1 MNLLSF
7 YALFPPNPLYSNCST
22 YSPEQCLNS
31 SICLLNVNQMYSDD
45 FNSTAC
51 LAAYARCPFYSTPRK
66 CDNDSLCAFDYIN
79 RVREFNNSCLP
90 RYLYGM
96 DFTDSP
102 TMKPSAVPSVKPSVV
117 PTTEPTM
124 KPSAGPSA
132 EPSAEP
138 SVKPSAEPSAEPTVN
153 LTNTPTT
160 NPTGVP
166 TTSFMTPTNSPT
178 GSPDNSSLSIILIIL
193 ACVIALVLFIPWVI
207 YLYSL
212 SKKGQ

>member
-51 LAAYARCPFYSTPRK
+51 LAAYAKCPFYSTPRK

-90 RYLYGM
+90 KYLYRM

-102 TMKPSAVPSVKPSVV
+102 TMKPSAVPSVKPS
-117 PTTEPTM
+117 
-124 KPSAGPSA
+124 A

-138 SVKPSAEPSAEPTVN
+138 SVKPSVKPSAEPTVN
-153 LTNTPTT
+153 LTNTPTM

-193 ACVIALVLFIPWVI
+193 ACIIALVLFIPWVI